1 MPSAA
6 IARPARGML
15 MARRYHRWMRDLLAL
30 PKVELH
36 IHLEGAMRVE
46 TALDLGRPANRQDS
60 SMVTELM

>member
-1 MPSAA
+1 
-6 IARPARGML
+6 
-15 MARRYHRWMRDLLAL
+15 MRDLLAL

-46 TALDLGRPANRQDS
+46 TVLEIGRPANRQDS